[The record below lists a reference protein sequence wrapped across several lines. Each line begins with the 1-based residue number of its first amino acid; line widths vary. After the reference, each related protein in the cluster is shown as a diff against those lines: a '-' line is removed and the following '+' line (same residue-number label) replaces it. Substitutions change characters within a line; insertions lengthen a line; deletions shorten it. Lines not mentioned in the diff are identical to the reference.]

1 MCARGPGAYIDGM
14 RNAVVLLVALFAATS
29 VFAADEMRKLDFLT
43 GEWRGEA
50 WMQMGPDKKGYA
62 VQREL
67 VQSKLGGEV
76 LLVEGQGR
84 LKLADGTGGQIVHD
98 AMAVVSWDDAKK
110 TYRFA
115 TWVAG
120 RGESETTLDLVAP
133 NTAVWAIDSPRGRTR
148 FTITVTEKGQWK
160 EVGEHSSDNGATWRK
175 FFEMNL
181 TKVK

>member
-1 MCARGPGAYIDGM
+1 MCARGRRTYIAGM
-14 RNAVVLLVALFAATS
+14 RKIVVLLAALFAATH

-43 GEWRGEA
+43 GEWKGEA
-50 WMQMGPDKKGYA
+50 WMQMGPEKKGYA
-62 VQREL
+62 IQREL
-67 VQSKLGGEV
+67 VQSKLGGQV

-84 LKLADGTGGQIVHD
+84 LKLEDGTGGPIVHD
-98 AMAVVSWDDAKK
+98 AMAVVSWNEEKK

-133 NTAVWAIDSPRGRTR
+133 NTAVWALDSPRGRTR
-148 FTITVTEKGQWK
+148 FTITVTEKGEWK
-160 EVGEHSSDNGATWRK
+160 EIGEHSGDSGATWRK

-181 TKVK
+181 VKK